1 MDLNCDLGE
10 SFGAWTMGDDEA
22 MFSLVTSVNVAC
34 GFHAGDPMTMLRSCR
49 LAGEHGVTVGA
60 HVAYRDLAGFGRRRM
75 DVAPDELTADVLY
88 QLAALDGIA
97 RATGIAVRYVKPH
110 GALYNTIAVDEFQ
123 ARAVV
128 AAVRLADPGLPILG
142 LPASVIEAV
151 CVEERHPFVREAF
164 VDRAYTPDGNLV
176 SRREEG
182 AVLHDVA
189 AVADRAVVMAR
200 DGVVTA
206 LDGTQAEVRP
216 RSLCVHSDTP
226 GAVAMAGA
234 VREALT
240 GAGIELRPFA

>member
-22 MFSLVTSVNVAC
+22 MFALVTSVNVAC
-34 GFHAGDPMTMLRSCR
+34 GFHAGDPRTMLRSCR

-88 QLAALDGIA
+88 QLAALDGVA

-110 GALYNTIAVDEFQ
+110 GALYNTIAVDESQ
-123 ARAVV
+123 ARAVL
-128 AAVRLADPGLPILG
+128 AGVRLLDPGLPVLG

-151 CVEERHPFVREAF
+151 CVEAGHPFVREAF
-164 VDRAYTPDGNLV
+164 VDRAYTPGGALV

-182 AVLHDVA
+182 AVLHDVDA
-189 AVADRAVVMAR
+189 IAERAVEMAR

-206 LDGTQAEVRP
+206 VDGTVADVRP

-226 GAVAMAGA
+226 GAVAMAAA
-234 VREALT
+234 VRDALT
-240 GAGIELRPFA
+240 AAGIELAAFV

>member
-22 MFSLVTSVNVAC
+22 MFTLVTSVNVAC
-34 GFHAGDPMTMLRSCR
+34 GFHAGDPRTMLRSCR
-49 LAGEHGVTVGA
+49 LAGERGVTVGA

-88 QLAALDGIA
+88 QLAALDGVA
-97 RATGIAVRYVKPH
+97 RATGVAVRYVKPH
-110 GALYNTIAVDEFQ
+110 GALYNTIAVDESQ
-123 ARAVV
+123 ARAVL
-128 AAVRLADPGLPILG
+128 AGVRLLDPGLPILG

-151 CVEERHPFVREAF
+151 CADAGHPFVREAF
-164 VDRAYTPDGNLV
+164 VDRAYTPGGSLV
-176 SRREEG
+176 SRREAG
-182 AVLHDVA
+182 AVLHDVDA
-189 AVADRAVVMAR
+189 IAERAVEMAR

-206 LDGTQAEVRP
+206 VDGTVADVQP

-226 GAVAMAGA
+226 GAVAMATA

-240 GAGIELRPFA
+240 AAGIDLAAFA

>member
-97 RATGIAVRYVKPH
+97 RATGTAVRYVKPH
-110 GALYNTIAVDEFQ
+110 GALYNTIAVDESQ

-128 AAVRLADPGLPILG
+128 AGVRLADPALPILG

-151 CVEERHPFVREAF
+151 CAEEGHPFVREAF
-164 VDRAYTPDGNLV
+164 VDRAYTPGGALV

-182 AVLHDVA
+182 AVLHDVDA
-189 AVADRAVVMAR
+189 IAERAVVMAR
-200 DGVVTA
+200 DGHVTA
-206 LDGTQAEVRP
+206 VDGTVTEVRP
-216 RSLCVHSDTP
+216 RSLCVHGDTP
-226 GAVAMAGA
+226 GAVAMAEA
-234 VREALT
+234 VRKALT
-240 GAGIELRPFA
+240 GAGIDLGAFA